1 MAKRAFEL
9 DLTSVCV
16 TTGVMQLPLKM
27 QEFFVAGDLPAVVDG
42 EELRVS
48 FTEPRRLSGFKQH
61 FEKRGLRCNDKV
73 VFEVEV
79 EGDVA
84 IGLVAASIKRERN
97 RPAQQQAAGGTEGV

>member
-1 MAKRAFEL
+1 
-9 DLTSVCV
+9 
-16 TTGVMQLPLKM
+16 
-27 QEFFVAGDLPAVVDG
+27 
-42 EELRVS
+42 RVS
-48 FTEPRRLSGFKQH
+48 FTEPRRLSGFQQH

-97 RPAQQQAAGGTEGV
+97 RPAQQQAAGGTEGVDHSNGDATPNGAHSRQRASSWGMDELGGQVRAVRRVRI